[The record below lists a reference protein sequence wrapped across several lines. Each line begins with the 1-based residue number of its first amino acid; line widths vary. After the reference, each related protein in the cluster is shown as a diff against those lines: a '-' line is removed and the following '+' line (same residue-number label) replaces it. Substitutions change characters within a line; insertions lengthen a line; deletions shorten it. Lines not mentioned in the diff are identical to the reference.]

1 MLCAV
6 CECCMQVEVCSL
18 YSSEVSH
25 VTVNVCVLATS
36 ANVTEHELQQQRH
49 LLGTAAV
56 IFVISLSDADLLSMQ
71 VSLVIV
77 TQQLIKHIRDKKH
90 GTKCGI
96 NNNNNTLFS
105 SSISACGFVIIIIR
119 RIINMLT

>member
-56 IFVISLSDADLLSMQ
+56 MFVISLSDADLLSMQ
-71 VSLVIV
+71 VSLVISLSDADLLSMQV
-77 TQQLIKHIRDKKH
+77 SLVIVINICNTATDKEQLRQE
-90 GTKCGI
+90 
-96 NNNNNTLFS
+96 TLHKMW
-105 SSISACGFVIIIIR
+105 
-119 RIINMLT
+119 NK